1 MRGEEK
7 KGEREEK
14 IKTDVRPVIQSLLP
28 GLTPLDAR
36 QSHAAADFW
45 RYTHGWGCGARGFCV
60 NTTGERKLS
69 ACGPRIPSSSLLP
82 KATRRCFNLKLIH
95 IFRT

>member
-7 KGEREEK
+7 KGEGEEK

-45 RYTHGWGCGARGFCV
+45 RYTYPRLGMRGSGLLREHHRREKAFSV
-60 NTTGERKLS
+60 RAPNTIIFPS
-69 ACGPRIPSSSLLP
+69 AEG
-82 KATRRCFNLKLIH
+82 N
-95 IFRT
+95 